1 MQDHAG
7 HFLSLA
13 PSMGSK
19 LQVAFYARPA
29 EQIAEQHPLV
39 ACLLQIAKP
48 RSGCYLCQVQ
58 QLANL
63 AGIAPSEASSILICW
78 SGMPGSSNRP
88 ARCS

>member
-7 HFLSLA
+7 QYLSLA

-39 ACLLQIAKP
+39 AALLQIAKP
-48 RSGCYLCQVQ
+48 RSGCFLCPVQ
-58 QLANL
+58 QLANT
-63 AGIAPSEASSILICW
+63 AGLSPSEVGVA
-78 SGMPGSSNRP
+78 G
-88 ARCS
+88 ARLS